1 MVLQIVLQC
10 LTRCSFKGKNSI
22 RLHRLSYNDGMY
34 VYNDQTFSAQ
44 WSLRGGGGYS
54 HIMAMRVCAAGKGIV
69 FKPFTLGWGLVIIE
83 NWSSIGSRL
92 TESLTKD

>member
-44 WSLRGGGGYS
+44 WSLRWGGGVLPYNGY
-54 HIMAMRVCAAGKGIV
+54 AGMCRWKGHSFQAIYSGMGSSNHR
-69 FKPFTLGWGLVIIE
+69 KLV
-83 NWSSIGSRL
+83 
-92 TESLTKD
+92 

>member
-44 WSLRGGGGYS
+44 WSLPGGGGVGVLPYIGYAGMCRWKGHSFQAIYS
-54 HIMAMRVCAAGKGIV
+54 GMGSSNHRK
-69 FKPFTLGWGLVIIE
+69 LV
-83 NWSSIGSRL
+83 
-92 TESLTKD
+92 